1 MYVLNYISFILKTV
15 IACVSVCTH
24 ASACM
29 CVCCARAHLLACG
42 RQLVGGSQF
51 LPSTC
56 CCCAAYSWPASGH
69 LSPAP
74 VSCPSP
80 HLPGLQIM
88 DVTLSQGPNLD
99 RQAVELQL
107 ATISSAACLLS
118 TRSVYCL
125 VKYIIRRCD
134 FPLCRL
140 PLLFLD
146 NVKVFGLI

>member
-1 MYVLNYISFILKTV
+1 MCL
-15 IACVSVCTH
+15 CVHMRVRV
-24 ASACM
+24 
-29 CVCCARAHLLACG
+29 CVCVVHVHICSPVDDNLWEGVSSCCPPAAAVLRIPG
-42 RQLVGGSQF
+42 QLQDS
-51 LPSTC
+51 
-56 CCCAAYSWPASGH
+56 